1 MRAFVERFY
10 EDRTWPF
17 QLARYATIGGIVLC
31 IDVGTFAGLLRAGVA
46 LLLTT
51 SIAYGL
57 GIATHFTL
65 NKYVNF
71 RAHDRPVHS
80 QAITYGIVAFICWLT
95 TLGIVRSAV
104 ALGLPPLGGKLL
116 AIAFNLPLGFLGHR
130 YLTFG
135 RGILSTVRG
144 FSEKPPS

>member
-1 MRAFVERFY
+1 VRALITRFY
-10 EDRTWPF
+10 EDRSWPY
-17 QLARYATIGGIVLC
+17 QLARYLTIGGLVFC
-31 IDVGTFAGLLRAGVA
+31 IDVGSFAAFLHIGIA
-46 LLLTT
+46 LLVTT
-51 SIAYGL
+51 TISYGL
-57 GIATHFTL
+57 GIASHFTL

-95 TLGIVRSAV
+95 TLAIVKGAV

-130 YLTFG
+130 YFTFG
-135 RGILSTVRG
+135 RGIVHTIRGLSDR
-144 FSEKPPS
+144 PPS